1 MVEIDKL
8 KKIQFLEGLSDEVLE
23 KIGAIAQLET
33 FDEEAILVRQDQ
45 NQHLIYMLVSGK
57 IFSNCRSSSGKA
69 LTLDE
74 LSPGQTFGVS
84 ALIGESPATFTAIC
98 AEECT
103 VITLSADQMTK
114 LFEQD
119 YKFGAV
125 LMQQVVELFKAKMNK
140 HTRQFLHS
148 LATHPAMG
156 EIRSDSVATY

>member
-1 MVEIDKL
+1 MVGIDTL

-45 NQHLIYMLVSGK
+45 DQPLIYMLVSGK
-57 IFSNCRSSSGKA
+57 IFSNCRAASGKA

-74 LSPGQTFGVS
+74 LSPGQSFGVS
-84 ALIGESPATFTAIC
+84 ALIGKSPATFTAIC

-103 VITLSADQMTK
+103 VITLSADKMTQM
-114 LFEQD
+114 FEQD
-119 YKFGAV
+119 YRVGHV
-125 LMQQVVELFKAKMNK
+125 LMQQVVELFKSNMNK
-140 HTRQFLHS
+140 HTRQFLRS

-156 EIRSDSVATY
+156 